1 MAKKASSRW
10 IGVFEEFIKDIRISS
25 KESVSEDERGS
36 PLVLWESQR
45 RFLKHVADG
54 LDDDIRIFNCLKS
67 RQLGVTTISL
77 AIDVLWLAMHPNL
90 IGCLVADTEKNIN
103 ANRSLIEKYVASF
116 PDGYFGESFRV
127 TKSNR
132 SFIEF
137 SNKSRLNLLVAGT
150 KKKGVSWAEGVGYAF
165 AHLTETSKYGDPDAL
180 ASLEESF
187 AQTNPNRLFIYES
200 TANGTNHWM
209 RRWQAGQKDLFTQK
223 SFFLGWWSS
232 DVNVIPRNDARF
244 AQYGGFAASGEER
257 EKVAAV
263 ARMYGH
269 KITPEQLAWIR
280 WKTEAGGSDNDLLD
294 QNQPWTERDAFV
306 ESGYSFFQT
315 RQVGNEIKAITE
327 GGEEYGFQAYRYEID
342 GGFFSMKLER
352 IEDPEQFERI
362 ELKVWEEPVPNGKY
376 AIGFDPAWGRNDHKD
391 RSVIEVYRCYAD
403 KVVQVAEYATA
414 DVELKHAAW
423 CLAHLAGSY
432 KDCVVIPEITG
443 PGRALFMEWDH
454 LKQMMQAEVYRDS
467 VQNKHVNWEAAFE
480 NARWYLYSRPDSMG
494 KGFAMG
500 FETSWRTKA
509 ELMHQMRGEFVT
521 KGMIVRSI
529 PLLNEMLN
537 VIVDEGGSI
546 GAPESS
552 SADMKDD
559 RVFATA
565 LAIRAWINWIRPSML
580 SNGET
585 YKRVQEEESGEVT
598 PLNKSLNNIVF
609 NFFRTQQEVA
619 EMEPEKPTWLTDRGL
634 I

>member
-1 MAKKASSRW
+1 M
-10 IGVFEEFIKDIRISS
+10 
-25 KESVSEDERGS
+25 
-36 PLVLWESQR
+36 
-45 RFLKHVADG
+45 
-54 LDDDIRIFNCLKS
+54 
-67 RQLGVTTISL
+67 TT
-77 AIDVLWLAMHPNL
+77 
-90 IGCLVADTEKNIN
+90 
-103 ANRSLIEKYVASF
+103 
-116 PDGYFGESFRV
+116 
-127 TKSNR
+127 
-132 SFIEF
+132 
-137 SNKSRLNLLVAGT
+137 
-150 KKKGVSWAEGVGYAF
+150 
-165 AHLTETSKYGDPDAL
+165 KYGDPDAL

-187 AQTNPNRLFIYES
+187 AQQNPNRLFIYES

-209 RRWQAGQKDLFTQK
+209 KRWQAGQKDVFTQR

-232 DVNVIPRNDARF
+232 DVNIIKRNDPRF
-244 AQYGGFAASGEER
+244 TQYGGFAASGDER
-257 EKVAAV
+257 EKIAAV
-263 ARMYGH
+263 ARLYGY

-280 WKTEAGGSDNDLLD
+280 WKSDNTGSDNALLE
-294 QNQPWTERDAFV
+294 QNQPWTERDAFI

-315 RQVGNEIKAITE
+315 RQISMDLKTIRE
-327 GGEEYGFQAYRYEID
+327 GGEDYGFQAYRYEID
-342 GGFFSMKLER
+342 GGFFNMKLEK
-352 IEDPEQFERI
+352 IEDEADMDRI

-391 RSVIEVYRCYAD
+391 RSCCQVYRCYAD
-403 KVVQVAEYATA
+403 KIVQVAEYATA

-423 CLAHLAGSY
+423 CLAHLAGCY

-454 LKQMMQAEVYRDS
+454 LKQMMQSETYRDS
-467 VQNKHVNWEAAFE
+467 VVNKSVDWEAAFE

-494 KGFAMG
+494 KGFALG

-521 KGMIVRSI
+521 KSMIVRSI

-552 SADMKDD
+552 NADMKDD

-580 SNGET
+580 ADGMT
-585 YKRVQEEESGEVT
+585 YKRVNEEESGDVT

-609 NFFRTQQEVA
+609 NFFRSQQELA
-619 EMEPEKPTWLTDRGL
+619 EAEPDKPTWLTDRGL